1 MFSPSL
7 PEVEL
12 DIVPFASFDRFLRAL
27 VRFARSDA
35 HDLARKM
42 NLKNR

>member
-1 MFSPSL
+1 VFSPSL
-7 PEVEL
+7 PAAALVV
-12 DIVPFASFDRFLRAL
+12 VPFASFDRSFRAL

-35 HDLARKM
+35 HDRARKM

>member
-1 MFSPSL
+1 VFSPSL
-7 PEVEL
+7 PEVGI
-12 DIVPFASFDRFLRAL
+12 DFVPFASFDRSFRAL

>member
-1 MFSPSL
+1 VFSPSL
-7 PEVEL
+7 PEVEI
-12 DIVPFASFDRFLRAL
+12 DFVPFASFDRSFRAL